1 MSITMAKSSR
11 KSIEFQ
17 QKWVV
22 RYGVRVSERDSE
34 TSKVNSVECRFCRFF
49 GRDDGCSPGEK
60 RKQTTHIKMFRAPW
74 QSDHIVSHL
83 TDLHTEQVKM
93 YSALTDKQKKV
104 FFNEPSSSLP
114 DLTRNNSDTSITARF
129 FSHPIAT
136 DAALNVFVD
145 KSIVEGIIGDLLFDP
160 DPSSIVDD
168 ELSDYLE
175 ANIRQRIGLSK
186 YHT

>member
-1 MSITMAKSSR
+1 
-11 KSIEFQ
+11 
-17 QKWVV
+17 
-22 RYGVRVSERDSE
+22 
-34 TSKVNSVECRFCRFF
+34 
-49 GRDDGCSPGEK
+49 
-60 RKQTTHIKMFRAPW
+60 
-74 QSDHIVSHL
+74 
-83 TDLHTEQVKM
+83 M